1 VISRGGHRR
10 QAAESGSDERFTSE
24 LVALQPFVSERFV
37 SVTGKLISLS
47 EQGRPFV
54 RLIASVFDSYLQ
66 ESGNRHSVAV

>member
-1 VISRGGHRR
+1 M
-10 QAAESGSDERFTSE
+10 
-24 LVALQPFVSERFV
+24 QPFVSERFV